1 MATPKS
7 APVETVLLPL
17 ELTPAAIE
25 ALELLQEVL
34 QTNDQL
40 YRVLRAQLAR
50 WQGRLDGPL
59 TDTLAA
65 LVGREA

>member
-1 MATPKS
+1 MATPKP

-25 ALELLQEVL
+25 ALEVLQEVL
-34 QTNDQL
+34 QTDDRL
-40 YRVLRAQLAR
+40 YRVVQSQLRQ

-65 LVGREA
+65 LVGKAD